1 MSELTLDEM
10 IARGLAEIDGY
21 IAGAGFRDTI
31 VRNEKH
37 VKTWEKKRKALERRD
52 PDAVAQVLAGY
63 PKWRR
68 AK

>member
-21 IAGAGFRDTI
+21 IAGFRDTI

-37 VKTWEKKRKALERRD
+37 VKTWEKKRKALESHD

>member
-1 MSELTLDEM
+1 MRELTLDEM
-10 IARGLAEIDGY
+10 IARGLAEIDAY
-21 IAGAGFRDTI
+21 IAGFRDTI
-31 VRNEKH
+31 VRNEKQ
-37 VKTWEKKRKALERRD
+37 VKTWEKKRKALESRD